1 MMILTRRHLTVV
13 ALTAAGV
20 LLQTGCAVPQ
30 KPGRGT
36 MVQETEATTQRRY
49 YLYMPDDYVKNRGQR
64 AGGGRWPVM
73 VTLHGMEPWDTAGR
87 QIKECQQE
95 ADRYGFLVIAPHL
108 ETSNSWMQYPLRDPN
123 LPYVKRD
130 ERAVIAIMDEV
141 FRQTNADPTR
151 VLATSWS
158 CGGYLAHYLVNRY
171 PERFSCLAVRQSN
184 FSDALLDPAQISKY
198 RHMKI
203 GIFFGENDLPACR
216 KESTQA
222 VDWYRSR
229 GFYVEA
235 KLVEGLAHERTPQTA
250 AAFFAS
256 TIGVPPKSPP
266 DLGTLVMKDVVP
278 EGGRF
283 RTVNGGNGSRPSTAL
298 PPGYSGSGA
307 DVERNMVFGSEAG
320 ARGEPTRAGS
330 GEPVR
335 RPAPTVRSDPVGTP
349 TPRRPR

>member
-1 MMILTRRHLTVV
+1 MKPISP
-13 ALTAAGV
+13 AV
-20 LLQTGCAVPQ
+20 LFTSLGSLIVGTGCAVPQ

-36 MVQETEATTQRRY
+36 VSYQTEATTRRGY
-49 YLYMPDDYVKNRGQR
+49 YLYLPEDYVKSQGQR
-64 AGGGRWPVM
+64 PGGGRWPVV
-73 VTLHGMEPWDTAGR
+73 VTFHGMEPWDTAGR
-87 QIKECQQE
+87 QIRECQQE

-108 ETSNSWMQYPLRDPN
+108 DTSNSWMQYPLKDPN
-123 LPYVKRD
+123 LSYVKRD
-130 ERAVIAIMDEV
+130 EQAVIAIMDEV

-158 CGGYLAHYLVNRY
+158 CGGYMAHFLVNRY

-184 FSDALLDPAQISKY
+184 FSEALLDPNQVPKY

-216 KESTQA
+216 NESTRA

-250 AAFFAS
+250 VGFFAA
-256 TIGVPPKSPP
+256 TLGIPPKTPP
-266 DLGTLVMKDVVP
+266 DLGTMVMRDVVP

-283 RTVNGGNGSRPSTAL
+283 RTVNGGGGSKTSSGAPA
-298 PPGYSGSGA
+298 GYSMGA
-307 DVERNMVFGSEAG
+307 NGTNGGTHMLFGPG
-320 ARGEPTRAGS
+320 
-330 GEPVR
+330 
-335 RPAPTVRSDPVGTP
+335 
-349 TPRRPR
+349 